1 MMLAETPALRLTELT
16 LDMAP
21 SIHEN
26 SLDDETRKYLPDEVF
41 ETLEDAQETIKF
53 LISQYGA
60 CNGPLV
66 YAVIRKADNCNVG
79 YVQMVPRKDHT
90 WEVGYHIGSRYRGN
104 GYATEAVSAF
114 LPIMARTI
122 GIEAIYGICLKE
134 NIASCR
140 VLEKCGF
147 EKTFEGLGE
156 YQGERRDIVKTV
168 WHIAQ

>member
-1 MMLAETPALRLTELT
+1 MMLAETPTLSLTELT
-16 LDMAP
+16 LDMAQ

-41 ETLEDAQETIKF
+41 ESLEDAQETIQI
-53 LISQYGA
+53 LMSQYGA

-66 YAVIRKADNCNVG
+66 YAVIRKADHCNVG
-79 YVQMVPRKDHT
+79 YVQMVPRKDIT
-90 WEVGYHIGSRYRGN
+90 WEVGYHIGQRYRGN

-122 GIEAIYGICLKE
+122 GIQSIYGICLKD

-147 EKTFEGLGE
+147 EKKFEG
-156 YQGERRDIVKTV
+156 
-168 WHIAQ
+168 